1 MEQQHQECHDPE
13 TSRGIQK
20 WKINGTII
28 HQIQETPLKH
38 CRFLQEKSASHTLE
52 PQHVC
57 VCFCV
62 CWCCAYLSHNFCFQ
76 QSHKSLGFAN
86 PTCDMCITGLFSC
99 HFLVLAVAQYQRWL
113 NYSTSLT
120 ADNFGRIPGILNIIS
135 ATSQGSFL
143 VIHPD
148 LLLIEHHGDTYS
160 YIFLLCH

>member
-1 MEQQHQECHDPE
+1 MENQWHHHPSD
-13 TSRGIQK
+13 SRNTTK
-20 WKINGTII
+20 T
-28 HQIQETPLKH
+28 
-38 CRFLQEKSASHTLE
+38 LQVPAGEIGFTHPWATAC
-52 PQHVC
+52 VC
-57 VCFCV
+57 VFLCV

-120 ADNFGRIPGILNIIS
+120 ADNFGRIPPILNIIS